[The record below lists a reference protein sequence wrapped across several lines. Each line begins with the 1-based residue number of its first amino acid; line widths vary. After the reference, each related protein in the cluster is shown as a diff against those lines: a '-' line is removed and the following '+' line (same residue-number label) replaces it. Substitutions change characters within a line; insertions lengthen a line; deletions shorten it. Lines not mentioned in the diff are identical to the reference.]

1 MKQSQIK
8 STKISKLDRIPED
21 KERNNQM
28 VQLELPLIVFLLKKL
43 SDKNHPLSIGEIKTY
58 MKHLTGI
65 EHSDKTLR
73 RKLQNLCALQND
85 TDEDLITNTLFLT
98 FGGCIVEVS
107 NEGPNITKKQSR
119 YYFRPLLDSGD
130 VSMICGAI
138 ASNRYLT
145 EQEKHYLFSR
155 EQFLAPLKN
164 DVAEIT
170 EEYSVKNEKNE
181 TKLIKETRFVFSQM
195 ELPEKPSSRLDSP
208 NSGVNLLHHVNQLHD
223 AIEKGYAIQIIY
235 GTYDLDE
242 KNFRKIDFHAKTQTP
257 YILNPYALL
266 WNGGSYYLIATHR
279 GYDNPAHF
287 RVDRILAIKPLPKED
302 DAREKEPCAPIPESL
317 KPYYHFNED
326 NKPEFLP
333 EKYTA
338 VYPLMG
344 IYDEANHMN
353 CYLECTA
360 GTLSILI
367 DTFGNNLQILPSPLA
382 HSEKETDIHGN
393 SQQFFAVQIRNVQY
407 DNILQFC
414 LQQHASI
421 TALHPPKLVEDVEKG
436 LLAALD
442 RCHRAKTEIDPQR
455 PMRKKL

>member
-155 EQFLAPLKN
+155 EQFLAPL
-164 DVAEIT
+164 
-170 EEYSVKNEKNE
+170 
-181 TKLIKETRFVFSQM
+181 
-195 ELPEKPSSRLDSP
+195 
-208 NSGVNLLHHVNQLHD
+208 
-223 AIEKGYAIQIIY
+223 
-235 GTYDLDE
+235 
-242 KNFRKIDFHAKTQTP
+242 
-257 YILNPYALL
+257 
-266 WNGGSYYLIATHR
+266 
-279 GYDNPAHF
+279 
-287 RVDRILAIKPLPKED
+287 
-302 DAREKEPCAPIPESL
+302 
-317 KPYYHFNED
+317 
-326 NKPEFLP
+326 
-333 EKYTA
+333 
-338 VYPLMG
+338 
-344 IYDEANHMN
+344 
-353 CYLECTA
+353 
-360 GTLSILI
+360 
-367 DTFGNNLQILPSPLA
+367 
-382 HSEKETDIHGN
+382 
-393 SQQFFAVQIRNVQY
+393 
-407 DNILQFC
+407 
-414 LQQHASI
+414 
-421 TALHPPKLVEDVEKG
+421 
-436 LLAALD
+436 
-442 RCHRAKTEIDPQR
+442 
-455 PMRKKL
+455 